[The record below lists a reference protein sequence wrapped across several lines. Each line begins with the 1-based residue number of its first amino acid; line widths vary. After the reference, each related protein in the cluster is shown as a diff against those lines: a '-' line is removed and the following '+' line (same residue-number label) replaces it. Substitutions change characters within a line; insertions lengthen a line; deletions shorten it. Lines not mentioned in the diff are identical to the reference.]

1 MKIMVTGAL
10 GNVGGY
16 VASYL
21 IEMNQEV
28 VVADMDLQKLEKRYG
43 TSVDSRLFDFMD
55 PETYEKVLEGVDR
68 VFVMRPPHIGNPE
81 DMYPFIEKMKE
92 KDIQLVSFLS
102 LMGIENNTIPPHYK
116 IEKKIEAVGLP
127 YAHIR
132 PGFFMQNVSGVHSVE
147 IREKNQIFVP
157 AGRSTTM
164 FVDAADVGLAAATVL
179 ANHLD
184 HQNTAYT
191 ISGPKAMDYNE
202 IADILTDITGRKITY
217 AKPGFLKYRHQYRKV
232 RGLEA
237 GYVNVTMALYLMT
250 RLDKKNKKPTRDFEE
265 LTGQQHRDFRT
276 FAEAAK
282 DAFMRA

>member
-1 MKIMVTGAL
+1 
-10 GNVGGY
+10 
-16 VASYL
+16 
-21 IEMNQEV
+21 
-28 VVADMDLQKLEKRYG
+28 
-43 TSVDSRLFDFMD
+43 
-55 PETYEKVLEGVDR
+55 
-68 VFVMRPPHIGNPE
+68 MRPPHIGNPE

-127 YAHIR
+127 FSHIR

-147 IREKNQIFVP
+147 IREMDKIYVP

-164 FVDAADVGLAAATVL
+164 LVDAADIGLAVATVL
-179 ANHLD
+179 ANHKV

-191 ISGPKAMDYNE
+191 ISGPKAMDYYE
-202 IADILTDITGRKITY
+202 IADILSDITGRKITY

-250 RLDKKNKKPTRDFEE
+250 RLDKKNKTATKDFEI
-265 LTGQQHRDFRT
+265 LTGKKHRDFRT
-276 FAEAAK
+276 FAEANK
-282 DAFMRA
+282 EAFMA